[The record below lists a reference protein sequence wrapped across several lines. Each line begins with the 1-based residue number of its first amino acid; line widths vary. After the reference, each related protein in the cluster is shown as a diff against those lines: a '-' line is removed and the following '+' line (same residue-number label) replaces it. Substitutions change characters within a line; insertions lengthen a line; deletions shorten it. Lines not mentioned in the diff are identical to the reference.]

1 MPFIVHESAMARME
15 RVVKRL
21 WVVIII
27 LILLFVGTNAAWLYY
42 ESQMETYTE
51 TITQTNEDGVNNY
64 IGNDGDI
71 FNGETKICDPD
82 YYTDGPE
89 A

>member
-1 MPFIVHESAMARME
+1 ME
-15 RVVKRL
+15 RANKRWFL
-21 WVVIII
+21 
-27 LILLFVGTNAAWLYY
+27 AWLITFVLLVGVVAYFCWY
-42 ESQMETYTE
+42 ESQWEVVTE
-51 TITQTNEDGVNNY
+51 TITQTNEDGFNNY